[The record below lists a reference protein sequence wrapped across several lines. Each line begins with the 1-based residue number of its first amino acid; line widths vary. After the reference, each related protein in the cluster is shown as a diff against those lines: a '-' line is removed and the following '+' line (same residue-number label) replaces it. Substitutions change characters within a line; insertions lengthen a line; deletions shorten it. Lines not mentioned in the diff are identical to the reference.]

1 VNEEFTQYHFADKRN
16 RAGAVFHPQ
25 KDATRIQ
32 QVMQANSFNFY
43 WNLAHQ
49 DPSSG
54 VKVYPMTEYF
64 DDQADDS
71 NIWYKTLM
79 PRYRVIPS
87 SQLPPGVTFGV
98 KYTTIAMNP
107 LLLLP
112 WLKDKLGARGVKFIR
127 AEIKSIA
134 EAQNITNSQVIVNAS
149 GVGAKTL
156 AGDDAVLPIRGQT
169 MFVKSDFSELVM
181 REGSEYTYV
190 IPQAGAGGVIMG
202 GIKSDRLDT
211 EVDVPL
217 KSDILMRVNRITN
230 GAFNGL
236 DLSTVRDI
244 VGFRPGRKTG
254 LRVEREGD
262 IVHAYGASGAGYI
275 FSFGVAERVRELIAG
290 SGREAKL

>member
-1 VNEEFTQYHFADKRN
+1 
-16 RAGAVFHPQ
+16 
-25 KDATRIQ
+25 
-32 QVMQANSFNFY
+32 MQRNSFKFY
-43 WNLAHQ
+43 WDLAHE

-71 NIWYKTLM
+71 NLWYKTLM
-79 PRYRVIPS
+79 PGYRIIPS
-87 SQLPPGVTFGV
+87 SQLPRGVTFGAE
-98 KYTTIAMNP
+98 YTTIAINP
-107 LLLLP
+107 LSLLP
-112 WLKDKLGARGVKFIR
+112 WLKEKLDAKGVQFIR
-127 AEIKSIA
+127 AEIKSIK
-134 EAQNITNSQVIVNAS
+134 EAHSMTNSQVVVNAS

-156 AGDDAVLPIRGQT
+156 ACDDAVLPIRGQT
-169 MFVKSDFSELVM
+169 MFVKSEFSQLIM

-190 IPQAGAGGVIMG
+190 IPRAGAGGVIMG

-262 IVHAYGASGAGYI
+262 VVHAYGASGAGYI
-275 FSFGVAERVRELIAG
+275 FSFGVAERVKELIEG

>member
-1 VNEEFTQYHFADKRN
+1 
-16 RAGAVFHPQ
+16 
-25 KDATRIQ
+25 
-32 QVMQANSFNFY
+32 MQTNSFNFY

-64 DDQADDS
+64 DDQANDS

-79 PRYRVIPS
+79 PGYRVIPS
-87 SQLPPGVTFGV
+87 SQLPSGVTFGV

-112 WLKDKLGARGVKFIR
+112 WLKEKLDTRSVKFIR
-127 AEIKSIA
+127 AEIKNIG
-134 EAQNITNSQVIVNAS
+134 EARNITNSQVIVNAS

-156 AGDDAVLPIRGQT
+156 ASDDAVLPIRGQT
-169 MFVKSDFSELVM
+169 MFAKSDFSELVM

-262 IVHAYGASGAGYI
+262 VVHAYGASGAGYI
-275 FSFGVAERVRELIAG
+275 FSFGVAKRVRELIEARG
-290 SGREAKL
+290 SEIKL

>member
-1 VNEEFTQYHFADKRN
+1 
-16 RAGAVFHPQ
+16 
-25 KDATRIQ
+25 
-32 QVMQANSFNFY
+32 MQRNSFKFY

-49 DPSSG
+49 DPLSG

-64 DDQADDS
+64 DDQADDFKL
-71 NIWYKTLM
+71 WYKTLM
-79 PRYRVIPS
+79 PGYRVIPS
-87 SQLPPGVTFGV
+87 SQLPPRVTFGA
-98 KYTTIAMNP
+98 KYTTLAMNP

-112 WLKDKLGARGVKFIR
+112 WLKKKLGARGVKFIQ

-134 EAQNITNSQVIVNAS
+134 EARHITNSQVLVNAS

-156 AGDDAVLPIRGQT
+156 ASDDAVLPIRGQT
-169 MFVKSDFSELVM
+169 MFAKSNFSELVM

-190 IPQAGAGGVIMG
+190 IPRAGDGGVIMG

-236 DLSTVRDI
+236 DLNTVRDI

-262 IVHAYGASGAGYI
+262 VVHAYGANGAGYI
-275 FSFGVAERVRELIAG
+275 FSFGVAERVKELIEAR
-290 SGREAKL
+290 GREAKL